1 MAPYSLIWP
10 SQRTPSC
17 LHHPHSWGT
26 TVLEGMDHHKPP
38 FFCFGLYFFCFLFF
52 LVGQWMGAMCKFD
65 FPIGRLR
72 GVGEYVMYVVNVA
85 QGTKG
90 LRVKVHPWCWY
101 PWHSCKVMPVV
112 HCVTF
117 SFYVS
122 CLWPALHPS
131 ISVSYC
137 SSSWTTVS
145 SALKH
150 PWHAHEPY
158 FGLKRKPTQWRW

>member
-1 MAPYSLIWP
+1 
-10 SQRTPSC
+10 
-17 LHHPHSWGT
+17 
-26 TVLEGMDHHKPP
+26 
-38 FFCFGLYFFCFLFF
+38 
-52 LVGQWMGAMCKFD
+52 MGAMCKFD

-72 GVGEYVMYVVNVA
+72 GVGEYVLYVVNAA

-90 LRVKVHPWCWY
+90 LRVKVYTTPGVGTPGTGHAC
-101 PWHSCKVMPVV
+101 SSLC
-112 HCVTF
+112 TF
-117 SFYVS
+117 SLAS
-122 CLWPALHPS
+122 ALSS

-137 SSSWTTVS
+137 SSSVTTVS